1 MKSYAKLIGKT
12 LAVLGCLVA
21 VTALN
26 VALAVYLTPLLAMPL
41 GVWVCVRG
49 GEHIGGIVMN

>member
-1 MKSYAKLIGKT
+1 MLKLIGKT
-12 LAVLGCLVA
+12 CAVLGCLLTI
-21 VTALN
+21 TALN

-41 GVWVCVRG
+41 GVLVCVRG